1 MRIPSESLEPNLA
14 ALFAGRTALKG
25 RIQRITGETVVLRL
39 AREVVELPL
48 ALFSAPVREALRE
61 GIAVELQRDQG
72 TVQLRV
78 VPAEPVSPQEQP
90 SFSPQTLAEALLALD
105 LRPTEP
111 LQLAAQMLLER
122 GFPLQKEYLLL
133 LLPWAEQGRLEEALL
148 LLEARLPV
156 TADLVELVGEV
167 KEGFPLSRVVEQGAP
182 EFSPELQEAL
192 RYPSL
197 RSREAWGA
205 RPGEGRVWRAWAR
218 LVAYEHLLNS
228 LLTAQ
233 QEGNSGFMLFLP
245 FMLGQDLAAAWVRV
259 SQEQEGEEHQ
269 GLQPH
274 KLELLLPTQSFG
286 LLRAE
291 LVVWG
296 QALRLNLWAEQ
307 NLPLLEGELAEL
319 TAELGAAGWQVQGV
333 KAGELEQC
341 ARQSLY
347 AMIGK

>member
-1 MRIPSESLEPNLA
+1 
-14 ALFAGRTALKG
+14 
-25 RIQRITGETVVLRL
+25 
-39 AREVVELPL
+39 
-48 ALFSAPVREALRE
+48 
-61 GIAVELQRDQG
+61 
-72 TVQLRV
+72 
-78 VPAEPVSPQEQP
+78 SPQEQP

-205 RPGEGRVWRAWAR
+205 RP
-218 LVAYEHLLNS
+218 
-228 LLTAQ
+228 
-233 QEGNSGFMLFLP
+233 
-245 FMLGQDLAAAWVRV
+245 
-259 SQEQEGEEHQ
+259 
-269 GLQPH
+269 
-274 KLELLLPTQSFG
+274 
-286 LLRAE
+286 
-291 LVVWG
+291 
-296 QALRLNLWAEQ
+296 
-307 NLPLLEGELAEL
+307 
-319 TAELGAAGWQVQGV
+319 
-333 KAGELEQC
+333 
-341 ARQSLY
+341 
-347 AMIGK
+347 